1 MTPRMSIVIP
11 AHDEGPLV
19 RQNLERMLRGAE
31 PGEFEVVV
39 VANGCSDDTA
49 AQAAEVPGVEVVE
62 IAQGSKIAALNAGDE
77 RARVFPRAYIDAD
90 VTLTVSALRALAE
103 ALSSTDFP
111 RAAAPRL
118 IVDPSRSSLPVR
130 AHSRIWAT
138 SSYRSRGHVGSGV
151 YAVNAAGRKRWE
163 AFPDVIA
170 DDRFV
175 QLRFSPEERMTLA
188 DETFT
193 VHAPRTM
200 RALVRRGVRI
210 ELGNRQ
216 LPDDSTERDRG
227 GLLAR
232 VARTPRL
239 WASFP
244 FYLWGYVMPKAIA
257 RRRSA
262 GPVAWDRDTSLRE
275 AARR

>member
-19 RQNLERMLRGAE
+19 RESLERMLRGSE

-39 VANGCSDDTA
+39 VANGCSDNTA
-49 AQAAEVPGVEVVE
+49 AQARAVTGVVVLE
-62 IAQGSKIAALNAGDE
+62 IPEGSKIAALNAGDE
-77 RARVFPRAYIDAD
+77 RARAFPRAYIDAD
-90 VTLTVSALRALAE
+90 VALSVSALRAMAD
-103 ALSSTDFP
+103 ALSSTTSP

-118 IVDPSRSSLPVR
+118 IVDPSRSSFPVR
-130 AHSRIWAT
+130 CHARIWAQ
-138 SSYRSRGHVGSGV
+138 SAYRSAGHVGSGV
-151 YAVNAAGRKRWE
+151 YAVNAAGRERWKE
-163 AFPDVIA
+163 FPDVIA

-175 QLRFSPEERMTLA
+175 QLRFAPEERMTLT
-188 DETFT
+188 DESFT
-193 VHAPRTM
+193 VHAPGTM

-216 LPDDSTERDRG
+216 LPNDSAERNRG
-227 GLLAR
+227 GLLRR
-232 VARTPRL
+232 VARSPRL
-239 WASFP
+239 WPSFP
-244 FYLWGYVMPKAIA
+244 FYLWGYVMPKAIS

-262 GPVAWDRDTSLRE
+262 GPISWDRDTSLRE